1 MPLSEALPELV
12 ASAAASDLTIDT
24 ESLPPGPFRPERI
37 AGAAGAAAVLLV
49 SGIVVR
55 TTMLEEGSASEL
67 LGAGALLWPPGSGR
81 QEQPGL
87 PGYHVRLE
95 ALAPSRAGFVGAG
108 LLAELAGR
116 PELVGALLADRGRLD
131 AERGALH
138 AICQMPGV
146 DRRLLALFRLLAARH
161 GQPVENGILL
171 PVAVPQRLLADLVG
185 ARRPIVTEALR
196 DLRRRGELLRLADG
210 TWLLQQRRP
219 TVRRRTTGRF
229 ERRLAA
235 PG

>member
-1 MPLSEALPELV
+1 MPLSEALPELA
-12 ASAAASDLTIDT
+12 ASAGVELTIDT
-24 ESLPPGPFRPERI
+24 EPLPPGTFRPERVP
-37 AGAAGAAAVLLV
+37 GAAGAAAVLLV

-55 TTMLEEGSASEL
+55 TTMLEEGSASDL
-67 LGAGALLWPPGSGR
+67 LGAGALLSPPGSGR

-95 ALAPSRAGFVGAG
+95 ALAPSRVGIVGAG
-108 LLAELAGR
+108 LLAELSVR

-138 AICQMPGV
+138 AICQVPGV

-161 GQPVENGILL
+161 GSPVENGILL

-185 ARRPIVTEALR
+185 ARRPIVTAALR

-210 TWLLQQRRP
+210 TWLLQQRRRM
-219 TVRRRTTGRF
+219 VRRRTTGRF